1 MQALN
6 MMNNTFVTTRVRNAD
21 QVTFN
26 GQTYRSTVYQLLN
39 TAGMTNDQIVT
50 ELSLRTLSRMPTA
63 AERAKLTPYFTRLS
77 RQAATESLQWALLNK
92 ADFLFNY

>member
-6 MMNNTFVTTRVRNAD
+6 MMNNTFVTTRVRSAD
-21 QVTFN
+21 RVTFN
-26 GQTYRSTVYQLLN
+26 NETYRSTVYQLLN
-39 TAGMTNDQIVT
+39 TAGVTNEQIIT
-50 ELSLRTLSRMPTA
+50 ELTLRTLSRMPTA

-92 ADFLFNY
+92 VDFLFNY